1 MVDMAMA
8 DGNRGTYELFAF
20 ALLVCQ
26 WVITHTYNV
35 MLKNCGRLQSFK
47 VKLCMIMR
55 YKCTTLTHIQHF
67 LCSLPEGGYL
77 VGEPM
82 HDEHHLPRP
91 AAARPARA
99 SRLAAGIV
107 LHQVFRL
114 SLVSSTRLHDKVK
127 NGRASFRNCDEVLYI
142 FPCFALRTG
151 STVNP
156 M

>member
-1 MVDMAMA
+1 MSSTDRVRSHLSTYHMVDMAMA

-55 YKCTTLTHIQHF
+55 YKCTTLTYIQKF

-107 LHQVFRL
+107 LHQVVCRL
-114 SLVSSTRLHDKVK
+114 SLVSSTRLHERHSRKWTREFQK
-127 NGRASFRNCDEVLYI
+127 L
-142 FPCFALRTG
+142 
-151 STVNP
+151 
-156 M
+156 